1 MGSTRQIFSED
12 TLGAWGSPA
21 HQHQDSSDFQILS
34 VW

>member
-12 TLGAWGSPA
+12 RHPAQDSPGR
-21 HQHQDSSDFQILS
+21 QHQDSSDYQILV